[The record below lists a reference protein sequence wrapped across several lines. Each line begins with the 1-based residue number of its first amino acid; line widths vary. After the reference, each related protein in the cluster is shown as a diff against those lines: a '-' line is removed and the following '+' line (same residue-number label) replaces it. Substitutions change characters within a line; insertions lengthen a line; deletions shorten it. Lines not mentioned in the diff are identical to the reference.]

1 MPATSHAFRSA
12 AGSPL
17 REAKT
22 WIFDLDNTL
31 YPASYDL
38 FGQIDSRMRAYI
50 AAYLDLPLDDA
61 YRLQKQYF
69 HEYGTSL
76 SGLMQRHAMDPRP
89 FLAHVHDIDVTVLPV
104 DAALDAALARL
115 PGRKVIF
122 TNASAEHAQ
131 RVVDRLGIAS
141 RFDGVFDIVEA
152 GYRPKPEPETYVTL
166 VERFGLDPATSVM
179 VEDMA
184 RNLAPAATL
193 GMTTVWVRTG
203 AEHGAVGLED
213 VRIDHVVDVLA
224 SWLEDVAA
232 DGAFDRSPS
241 QRQG

>member
-1 MPATSHAFRSA
+1 MSNIYRSA

-17 REAKT
+17 REAET

-38 FGQIDSRMRAYI
+38 FGQIDARMRAYI
-50 AAYLDLPLDDA
+50 AAFLGLPLDDA
-61 YRLQKQYF
+61 YRLQKRYF

-76 SGLMQRHAMDPRP
+76 SGLMQRHDMDPQP
-89 FLAHVHDIDVTVLPV
+89 FLAHVHDIDVTVLPP

-131 RVVDRLGIAS
+131 RVVDRLGIGD

-152 GYRPKPEPETYVTL
+152 GYRPKPEPGAYAL
-166 VERFGLDPATSVM
+166 MIERFGLDPATSVM

-184 RNLAPAATL
+184 RNLAPAASL
-193 GMTTVWVRTG
+193 GMTTVWVRTD
-203 AEHGAVGLED
+203 AEHGSVGLD
-213 VRIDHVVDVLA
+213 AVRIDHVVDHLA

-232 DGAFDRSPS
+232 NGTVEASP
-241 QRQG
+241 RQG